1 MKKALYTSLLAV
13 IFFSA
18 CQGSEE
24 SEQLQE
30 NEYTVSIMARI
41 GKTAS
46 EARYQQGNEKDVAQF
61 IKNDD
66 IGVFMDN
73 GDVVCWVFDETAW
86 STSKSVF
93 WEDKESEHIF
103 CAYYPY
109 TNSEAPNKE
118 RIKMPS
124 LNNQNGSWVNI
135 AQYDFLV
142 ASKTLSY
149 QNDNGNVAFVDD
161 SSFKHVSSL
170 LKINIKG
177 EGDMA
182 KAVIDKITLKGND
195 LMTQTYYS
203 FVTNNITIDGT
214 PKETFSITPEHS
226 MDSQDISY
234 YFILNGTKTAEN
246 IDSKVVTG
254 NSINLIIEYTSNSK
268 KYIAQ
273 REGLSSGLLS
283 GRIYEYNILVKD
295 RNVII
300 TGGNISGWTPGNEI
314 EDIIINGEE
323 TTSINE

>member
-1 MKKALYTSLLAV
+1 
-13 IFFSA
+13 
-18 CQGSEE
+18 
-24 SEQLQE
+24 
-30 NEYTVSIMARI
+30 
-41 GKTAS
+41 
-46 EARYQQGNEKDVAQF
+46 
-61 IKNDD
+61 
-66 IGVFMDN
+66 
-73 GDVVCWVFDETAW
+73 
-86 STSKSVF
+86 
-93 WEDKESEHIF
+93 
-103 CAYYPY
+103 
-109 TNSEAPNKE
+109 
-118 RIKMPS
+118 
-124 LNNQNGSWVNI
+124 
-135 AQYDFLV
+135 
-142 ASKTLSY
+142 
-149 QNDNGNVAFVDD
+149 
-161 SSFKHVSSL
+161 
-170 LKINIKG
+170 
-177 EGDMA
+177 MA